1 MTCADL
7 EILICDYLDGTL
19 GPDQKADVERHMAR
33 CAACAELAKD
43 AGAAVAFLER
53 VPAIEPPPELLTRI
67 LFERPHKK
75 PAALGFLRNWL
86 GNLAQ
91 PLLQPRFVMGAALTI
106 LSFSMLGKFAGLP
119 DRQLR
124 PADLDPVKIWAA
136 LDDRAHRT
144 WERSVK
150 FYESIRFVY
159 EIQSRLREWRAQQD
173 EQEREAANSELRD
186 RQLKVKTTSE
196 HAAPEETGAGA
207 PQTGKS
213 K

>member
-1 MTCADL
+1 MNCADL

-19 GPDQKADVERHMAR
+19 GPDEKADVERHLAR
-33 CAACAELAKD
+33 CAGCAELAKD

-53 VPAIEPPPELLTRI
+53 VPAVEPPPELLTRSC
-67 LFERPHKK
+67 LSGLQETGGSRLPSE
-75 PAALGFLRNWL
+75 
-86 GNLAQ
+86 LAGE
-91 PLLQPRFVMGAALTI
+91 PGAAFTATAVRHGGRADHPVVLHAGQI
-106 LSFSMLGKFAGLP
+106 RRAADAAVASRGPRPGQDLGSPG
-119 DRQLR
+119 R
-124 PADLDPVKIWAA
+124 P
-136 LDDRAHRT
+136 RHRT

-159 EIQSRLREWRAQQD
+159 EIQSRLREWRTQQD

-186 RQLKVKTTSE
+186 RQLKVRRTPGQ
-196 HAAPEETGAGA
+196 AAPERTGADA